1 MVGSATDRPRVIGVE
16 HAPADM
22 NDLYFACTDCKI
34 IADCGYRWAYWHLLH
49 PGVVRLRERIDVRR
63 VLEAKAYW
71 NPPAEPESAW
81 LYDAV
86 FPSIRTMLAEHGKH
100 DLVCWEIDDR
110 PDEWWLDWLP
120 LGPHPFPTARYLAET
135 IKLQNWEEALAYLN
149 ASSLAPS
156 KPWRANDDA
165 AKERFRQAFERHRA
179 AARPA
184 R

>member
-49 PGVVRLRERIDVRR
+49 PGVVRPRERIDVRR
-63 VLEAKAYW
+63 VLEAEDYW
-71 NPPAEPESAW
+71 NPPAESERAW

-100 DLVCWEIDDR
+100 DLS
-110 PDEWWLDWLP
+110 
-120 LGPHPFPTARYLAET
+120 PTSGGWIGSRSNHT
-135 IKLQNWEEALAYLN
+135 
-149 ASSLAPS
+149 
-156 KPWRANDDA
+156 
-165 AKERFRQAFERHRA
+165 RFRRRGIWPRLQSFRIGK
-179 AARPA
+179 RPWLT
-184 R
+184 